1 MSVTLTPST
10 AGAGCCVILACSCF
24 NKAEHF
30 APFPWAPVRHQAV
43 HIRQQDLINSH
54 VTATYEITA
63 PPWTRDPAE
72 LTVQPPLIKCIR
84 HRLWELVTLAYIHSA
99 PAEVKVTDNNA
110 YLDRLWLSAAS
121 QLCPAP
127 LCPYPSPCLAHF
139 SLFTLIVG
147 HGPDSCPSTPPV
159 AVEHWITRRPVER
172 AQQAPGISG
181 ERISGAVCADWGC
194 GADHPRSAREWRSEV
209 AVEDDRP
216 TYRR

>member
-1 MSVTLTPST
+1 MTPST

-30 APFPWAPVRHQAV
+30 APFPWVPVRHQAV

-147 HGPDSCPSTPPV
+147 HGPDSCPSTPPS
-159 AVEHWITRRPVER
+159 RRGALDR
-172 AQQAPGISG
+172 QA
-181 ERISGAVCADWGC
+181 AC
-194 GADHPRSAREWRSEV
+194 GASTASTGDQWGKDKWSCL
-209 AVEDDRP
+209 
-216 TYRR
+216 RRLGLWGGSPQISP